1 MNMHKT
7 KMSGLSCMR
16 SHFVPPAR
24 LWPYCCAG
32 VPVWAAGPRTPAQP
46 CAAEEHPEWWHSTV
60 NHSQLAYL
68 TCSALYQSETNWIL
82 SNVSVR
88 VLFYRHVEF
97 GGMQDLPSLPAGC
110 EPPVWTSIA
119 PSGCKYN
126 IKNKITLVT
135 LQHRLVIK
143 NTELDKTST

>member
-1 MNMHKT
+1 MNMHGIKQKCQVLVACAHILSRQLVCGHT
-7 KMSGLSCMR
+7 VAQEFLFELQDRGLLHSHALLKSILSDDTAR
-16 SHFVPPAR
+16 SITLNLHIWLV
-24 LWPYCCAG
+24 LL
-32 VPVWAAGPRTPAQP
+32 
-46 CAAEEHPEWWHSTV
+46 HI
-60 NHSQLAYL
+60 
-68 TCSALYQSETNWIL
+68 SETNWIL

-97 GGMQDLPSLPAGC
+97 GGMQDLLSLPAGC

-126 IKNKITLVT
+126 IKNKITVT

-143 NTELDKTST
+143 NTELDKIST